1 MTAQLPPQAQ
11 KALDDVL
18 KQIDET
24 IASAMPEDH
33 KPKYQVIASGQGFGL
48 MPADKE
54 TNNAINSQQK
64 ALHELYKIAMKVMY
78 ANQPA
83 D

>member
-1 MTAQLPPQAQ
+1 MVELPPSAQ
-11 KALDDVL
+11 KALDDIL
-18 KQIDET
+18 GKINET
-24 IASAMPEDH
+24 IASAMPKDH

-54 TNNAINSQQK
+54 TNNAINAQQK
-64 ALHELYKIAMKVMY
+64 VLHPLYKSAMNIMY
-78 ANQPA
+78 AHQPA